1 MSIFLSELQEKEIIS
16 IATGLNY
23 GRVVDVKLD
32 ENGNI
37 SAFIAEEKKVFKR
50 GLQNDAITF
59 KYSDIEKIGK
69 DVILVK
75 V

>member
-1 MSIFLSELQEKEIIS
+1 MSIFLSDIQEKEIIS
-16 IATGLNY
+16 IANGMSY
-23 GRVVDVKLD
+23 GRVVDVELD
-32 ENGNI
+32 NDGNI
-37 SAFIAEEKKVFKR
+37 ISFVAEEKKMFKR
-50 GLQNDAITF
+50 GLINDSVTF